1 MPNLLISP
9 HPNRRFG
16 ANLQRLWHFFD
27 DVAQGFVAA
36 DDVSRDFFGMG
47 ALLPPMP
54 QCLP

>member
-1 MPNLLISP
+1 VQI
-9 HPNRRFG
+9 F
-16 ANLQRLWHFFD
+16 QRLRHFFD

-36 DDVSRDFFGMG
+36 DNVGGNFLGMG